1 MAPDARSHS
10 TRSLRSGKKNT
21 RTKYLN
27 DLPPETV
34 QAIAR
39 LASDAKDNEALAPR
53 RQKTPKGSPKRGS
66 PVIKN
71 KATKCDKRLQ
81 PLKTT
86 GPKSTPSESPLTRV
100 GTIKAKIATE
110 HAYTK
115 ILTEERRSLWDEME
129 SHEALIREHQI
140 KIADGEEE
148 DDLINKRLQVC
159 EMLENKLGDICKR
172 LWTLGG
178 QLDES
183 AAKATEYLTE
193 LVQDEK

>member
-1 MAPDARSHS
+1 
-10 TRSLRSGKKNT
+10 
-21 RTKYLN
+21 
-27 DLPPETV
+27 
-34 QAIAR
+34 
-39 LASDAKDNEALAPR
+39 
-53 RQKTPKGSPKRGS
+53 
-66 PVIKN
+66 
-71 KATKCDKRLQ
+71 
-81 PLKTT
+81 
-86 GPKSTPSESPLTRV
+86 
-100 GTIKAKIATE
+100 
-110 HAYTK
+110 
-115 ILTEERRSLWDEME
+115 ME